1 MKNTF
6 LKIFMVLLLF
16 FPFMV
21 KADNIN
27 SASISGT
34 KSTKTGEDFTLTF
47 KLNFKDIF
55 KNKSD
60 SKGIYAVAFEI
71 GYKDSD
77 FTITGITTDSIWNS
91 AVLKTTDG
99 KYYVIS
105 ELSGNT
111 NTNMC
116 YDGILFCGTY
126 EARITFSTIKTTAG
140 KSTIQVGEYEAI
152 VLDMITDSTKE
163 ISADDLKTISAN
175 GLEQTKYTIDISS
188 NTSET
193 VTTKKSIVENS
204 NSSISN
210 IQNKVKTEVK
220 KEVKNKQTTKTTTS
234 NNSNNA
240 TGENNKLNSHLKS
253 LKIEN
258 YEIDFDKSKNIYTI
272 EVEENINKLNV
283 TAVAESKTAKVKIT
297 GADNLEANNNK
308 VTIEVTPEKG
318 DKKVYIINVNKIKEK
333 KVKKAESFKITDEQ
347 KDLLIY
353 FLIGVGVVAVLA
365 FIIIKIR
372 DRIVEKD
379 IDKF

>member
-1 MKNTF
+1 MK
-6 LKIFMVLLLF
+6 KILLRISLILFLF
-16 FPFMV
+16 FPFIV

-34 KSTKTGEDFTLTF
+34 NSTKTGEDFVLIF
-47 KLNFKDIF
+47 KLNFKDIY

-71 GYKDSD
+71 SYVDSD
-77 FTITGITTDSIWNS
+77 FTITGISTDSIWNS
-91 AVLKTTDG
+91 AVVKTTDG

-105 ELSGNT
+105 ELNGNT
-111 NTNMC
+111 NSDMC

-126 EARITFSTIKTTAG
+126 GAKITFSTIKATPT

-152 VLDMITDSTKE
+152 VLDMITDTTKE
-163 ISADDLKTISAN
+163 ISTDNLDTISAS
-175 GLEQTKYTIDISS
+175 GLEQTKHVLDISTS
-188 NTSET
+188 TSET
-193 VTTKKSIVENS
+193 TTTKKSIVENS
-204 NSSISN
+204 SSSSSN

-220 KEVKNKQTTKTTTS
+220 NKKTTKTTTN
-234 NNSNNA
+234 NNSN
-240 TGENNKLNSHLKS
+240 TTTVENNKLNNHLKS

-283 TAVAESKTAKVKIT
+283 IAVAESKTAKVKIT

-318 DKKVYIINVNKIKEK
+318 DKKVYIINVNRIKEK
-333 KVKKAESFKITDEQ
+333 KVKKEESFKITDEQ
-347 KDLLIY
+347 KEVLIY
-353 FLIGVGVVAVLA
+353 FLIGVGVVAILA

-372 DRIVEKD
+372 DRIVEKN